1 LCRRTAELEPD
12 MDTKTRKRLR
22 RLLEAEKRLN
32 SIPRDRRHTLILIFL
47 WILLMRGCS

>member
-1 LCRRTAELEPD
+1 LEPD

-32 SIPRDRRHTLILIFL
+32 SIPTDRGHTLILIFL